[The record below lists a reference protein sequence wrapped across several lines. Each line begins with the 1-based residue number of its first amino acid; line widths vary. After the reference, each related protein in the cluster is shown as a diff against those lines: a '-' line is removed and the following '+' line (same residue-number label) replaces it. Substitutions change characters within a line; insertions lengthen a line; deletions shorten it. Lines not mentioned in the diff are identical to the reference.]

1 MEIYLDGYG
10 WYPVEVTPS
19 YESPDV
25 TESASP
31 SPSLAP
37 SLVPSQAPEASQ
49 APDATPTPGQS
60 AGANGDGASQ
70 TNGSALQL
78 LRLLGPALA
87 CLAGA
92 AAIVGLVWLGQYLP
106 KRLRTRRLSSPD
118 TNQAVLA
125 GYRCLTRLKKWGGTV
140 PHEALEL
147 ARKAR
152 FSQHTLTEEE
162 RQTMLCLLNA
172 ERAHLARRLS
182 WWKRPLFR
190 YLWGVPTDT
199 GPDKEDTTDAQ
210 P

>member
-1 MEIYLDGYG
+1 M
-10 WYPVEVTPS
+10 
-19 YESPDV
+19 
-25 TESASP
+25 
-31 SPSLAP
+31 
-37 SLVPSQAPEASQ
+37 
-49 APDATPTPGQS
+49 
-60 AGANGDGASQ
+60 
-70 TNGSALQL
+70 
-78 LRLLGPALA
+78 A

-118 TNQAVLA
+118 TNQAVVA

>member
-1 MEIYLDGYG
+1 MRAR
-10 WYPVEVTPS
+10 T
-19 YESPDV
+19 
-25 TESASP
+25 SP
-31 SPSLAP
+31 SRPAP
-37 SLVPSQAPEASQ
+37 PPPWPPPWSPVRHRRPPRP
-49 APDATPTPGQS
+49 PDATPAPGQS

-78 LRLLGPALA
+78 LRLLGPALV
-87 CLAGA
+87 CLAGV

-118 TNQAVLA
+118 TNQAVVA
-125 GYRCLTRLKKWGGTV
+125 GYRCLIRLKKWGGTV